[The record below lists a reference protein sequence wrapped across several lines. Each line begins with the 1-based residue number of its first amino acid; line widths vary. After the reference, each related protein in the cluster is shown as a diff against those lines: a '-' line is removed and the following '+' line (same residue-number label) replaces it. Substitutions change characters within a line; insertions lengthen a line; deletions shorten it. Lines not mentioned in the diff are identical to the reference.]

1 MVTDGPL
8 LLYERL
14 SGAGAGWGN
23 QMFPAALLGRVGL
36 LAFPDSQSP
45 GVGGFSTGGT
55 GFCARGPVGQPSQG
69 ELCGG
74 GAGPRVLNSG
84 DRTCLLCG
92 VSLLPS
98 VWNVSELAGSGA
110 GGRQAA
116 PGVSARQWDTE
127 GGQSWRMAFSTDE
140 EGHSEDLSDLPK
152 VIWLVGSK

>member
-1 MVTDGPL
+1 MVTDGSL

-14 SGAGAGWGN
+14 SEAGAGWCN
-23 QMFPAALLGRVGL
+23 QMLPAALLGGVGL
-36 LAFPDSQSP
+36 LAFSDSQSP
-45 GVGGFSTGGT
+45 GVGGSSPGGM

-110 GGRQAA
+110 GGRQP
-116 PGVSARQWDTE
+116 PGCLRGSGTLMVDRGSTHNACPWGLKAVLENGLLVQMRKDT
-127 GGQSWRMAFSTDE
+127 QR
-140 EGHSEDLSDLPK
+140 
-152 VIWLVGSK
+152 I